1 MLTGESQNIEY
12 KQSWRDEYLKW
23 ICGFANASGG
33 KIYIGIDD
41 NGCVL
46 GLPEAKKLME
56 DIPNKIVNFLG
67 IVADVN
73 LLNDNGHDYVEI
85 IVYPS
90 SVPISYHGVYHYRSG
105 STKQELKG
113 GALQRFLLKRL
124 GRTWDDLPC
133 EWATFDDIDKEAVDY
148 FFKKAATAKRMAS
161 NIADDDLHV
170 VFQNL
175 DLVTEDGK
183 LKNAALLLFAKRP
196 SRFFPLVQFKIGR
209 FGRSD
214 DDLLFQDV
222 VEGNILQMG
231 DKVMDILK
239 SKYLILPIHYEG
251 LQRIERL
258 EMPEDA
264 LREAIFNS
272 IIHND
277 FTGAPI
283 QLSVYDDRLI
293 LWNEGRLPEDFTIE
307 TLLGKHPSKPHNK
320 NIADIFFK
328 AGFIEAWGRGVSKII
343 TGFTQ
348 EGLQAPK
355 FEATMGGIMVT
366 IIRKGAAPVTPPVTP
381 EPTPRL
387 TPELTP
393 RLIQIMG
400 SEELIEKLLNTFKE
414 RKECKFVGIK
424 NALGFK
430 DEMHVRNAYL
440 KPLLNAGILAL
451 KYPDVPNHPKQMY
464 LLVIPK

>member
-1 MLTGESQNIEY
+1 M
-12 KQSWRDEYLKW
+12 
-23 ICGFANASGG
+23 
-33 KIYIGIDD
+33 
-41 NGCVL
+41 
-46 GLPEAKKLME
+46 
-56 DIPNKIVNFLG
+56 
-67 IVADVN
+67 
-73 LLNDNGHDYVEI
+73 
-85 IVYPS
+85 
-90 SVPISYHGVYHYRSG
+90 
-105 STKQELKG
+105 
-113 GALQRFLLKRL
+113 
-124 GRTWDDLPC
+124 PC

-148 FFKKAATAKRMAS
+148 FFKKAATAKRMAG

-307 TLLGKHPSKPHNK
+307 TLLGKHPSQNH
-320 NIADIFFK
+320 
-328 AGFIEAWGRGVSKII
+328 
-343 TGFTQ
+343 
-348 EGLQAPK
+348 
-355 FEATMGGIMVT
+355 T
-366 IIRKGAAPVTPPVTP
+366 IK
-381 EPTPRL
+381 
-387 TPELTP
+387 
-393 RLIQIMG
+393 M
-400 SEELIEKLLNTFKE
+400 
-414 RKECKFVGIK
+414 
-424 NALGFK
+424 
-430 DEMHVRNAYL
+430 
-440 KPLLNAGILAL
+440 
-451 KYPDVPNHPKQMY
+451 
-464 LLVIPK
+464 